1 MSGMGRVGAGRF
13 LYMVVIKE
21 TAADVMFWLRPEVGE
36 GTSDAC
42 IWGKSIL
49 GREGSKYRVP
59 EAGACLVSGEP
70 LSREVSK
77 WSTS

>member
-1 MSGMGRVGAGRF
+1 M
-13 LYMVVIKE
+13 
-21 TAADVMFWLRPEVGE
+21 MFRLRPEVGE

-49 GREGSKYRVP
+49 GRKGKYRVP
-59 EAGACLVSGEP
+59 EAGVCLVSGEP

-77 WSTS
+77 